1 MTFGQVASNGTE
13 YLVVM
18 LAAYYAFAI
27 LGMVRAS
34 VRACIR
40 VPSFSVLCSPMASVC
55 FAPCAFVRAHAVR
68 KNPLLIEPCLRSSN
82 PLYPHART
90 HSRTSSV
97 DS

>member
-40 VPSFSVLCSPMASVC
+40 VPSFSVLCSPWPLCVSRHVLLC
-55 FAPCAFVRAHAVR
+55 VRTRFAKIRC
-68 KNPLLIEPCLRSSN
+68 
-82 PLYPHART
+82 
-90 HSRTSSV
+90 
-97 DS
+97 